1 MQSLHALLGREGE
14 EGPCVSVMGGV
25 GVIVQ
30 TGGNM
35 VRLSTVPLPCLQEN
49 VRYNLY

>member
-1 MQSLHALLGREGE
+1 MLCLGGREG
-14 EGPCVSVMGGV
+14 EGPCVSVIGGV

-35 VRLSTVPLPCLQEN
+35 VRLSTVPLPCLWEN